1 MANEKFCPAGC
12 SANLLD
18 QIQVVSREDVG
29 ITPKIATAARLHPRD
44 QILFCT
50 NCKSVMQRLFDVHL
64 LRHREVVL
72 GEYDLAK
79 SEFRPSPSL
88 KRALDVIGNSAGNN

>member
-1 MANEKFCPAGC
+1 MASEMVCPAGC
-12 SANLLD
+12 GGNLPD
-18 QIQVVSREDVG
+18 QIQFVSREDVG
-29 ITPKIATAARLHPRD
+29 ITPEISAAARLHPRD
-44 QILFCT
+44 EILFCT
-50 NCKSVMQRLFDVHL
+50 HCKAVMQRLFDIHL

-88 KRALDVIGNSAGNN
+88 KKALEGAQPDS